1 VIISPPAESA
11 LAELNE
17 IVGLDGAVLHV
28 VDASPT
34 SIRLEL
40 DLSASTCPECVVPRD
55 LMLDILGASLAKADP
70 DIVHVELHDTR
81 EDGSWVPSGH

>member
-1 VIISPPAESA
+1 MISAPAQSA

-40 DLSASTCPECVVPRD
+40 DLSASTCP
-55 LMLDILGASLAKADP
+55 
-70 DIVHVELHDTR
+70 
-81 EDGSWVPSGH
+81 

>member
-1 VIISPPAESA
+1 MISAPAESA

-40 DLSASTCPECVVPRD
+40 DLSGSTCPECVVPKE
-55 LMLDILGASLAKADP
+55 LMLDILTAGLARADP
-70 DIVHVELHDTR
+70 DIVHVELHDPR
-81 EDGSWVPSGH
+81 DDASWAASAH

>member
-1 VIISPPAESA
+1 VISAPAQSA

-17 IVGLDGAVLHV
+17 IVGLDGAILHV

-40 DLSASTCPECVVPRD
+40 DLSASTCPECVVPRE
-55 LMLDILGASLAKADP
+55 LMLDILGTSLAKADP
-70 DIVHVELHDTR
+70 DIIQIELHDPR
-81 EDGSWVPSGH
+81 EDEGWRASGH

>member
-1 VIISPPAESA
+1 MISAPAESA

-17 IVGLDGAVLHV
+17 IVGLDGGVLLV
-28 VDASPT
+28 LEASPT

-40 DLSASTCPECVVPRD
+40 DLSASTCPECVVPKD

-70 DIVHVELHDTR
+70 DIVHIELHDPR
-81 EDGSWVPSGH
+81 EDGSWVSPGH

>member
-1 VIISPPAESA
+1 MISPPAQSA

-17 IVGLDGAVLHV
+17 IVALDGATLRV

-34 SIRLEL
+34 SICLEL
-40 DLSASTCPECVVPRD
+40 DLSESTCPECVVPRE

-70 DIVHVELHDTR
+70 DIVHVELHDPR

>member
-1 VIISPPAESA
+1 MISPPAQSA

-17 IVGLDGAVLHV
+17 IVALDGAVLRV
-28 VDASPT
+28 VEASAT

-40 DLSASTCPECVVPRD
+40 DLTGSSCPECVVPKD

-70 DIVHVELHDTR
+70 DIVHVELHDPR
-81 EDGSWVPSGH
+81 EQEI